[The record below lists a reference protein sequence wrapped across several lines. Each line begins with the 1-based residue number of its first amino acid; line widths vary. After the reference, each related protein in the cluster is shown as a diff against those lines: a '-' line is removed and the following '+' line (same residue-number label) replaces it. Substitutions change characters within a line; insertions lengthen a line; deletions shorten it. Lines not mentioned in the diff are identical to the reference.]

1 MAMARWTGC
10 AAVGAVV
17 VVIGAGVLAGC
28 GSGSEE
34 AVIDPGDGGEYAPV
48 IEPSAFVADI
58 DNPFLPLTPGSRWVY
73 EGEEDGESERVEV
86 LVTDERREVMGVSTV
101 VVQDRVFQDGELV
114 EDTADWFAQDAE
126 GNVWYFG
133 EDSQELEDGEV
144 VSTEG
149 SWEAGVDGAL
159 PGIVML
165 ADPVVGEAYRQEY
178 YAGEAEDMAEVAEV
192 MAGVSVPAGDF
203 SDVLVIREWNP
214 LEPDVVEEKHHAP
227 GVGVVLE
234 VKVEGGEGRVELIE
248 HS

>member
-1 MAMARWTGC
+1 MATKALKVW
-10 AAVGAVV
+10 AAAAAL
-17 VVIGAGVLAGC
+17 GAGVLAGC
-28 GSGSEE
+28 GSGGGE
-34 AVIDPGDGGEYAPV
+34 AMIDPGDGGEYGPV

-58 DNPFLPLTPGSRWVY
+58 DHPYLPLTPGSRWVY
-73 EGEEDGESERVEV
+73 EGVEDGGSERVEV
-86 LVTDERREVMGVSTV
+86 VVTGERREVMGVSTV
-101 VVQDRVFQDGELV
+101 VVQDRVFEDGELV

-133 EDSQELEDGEV
+133 EDSKELEDGEV

-165 ADPVVGEAYRQEY
+165 ANPAVGEAYRQEY
-178 YAGEAEDMAEVAEV
+178 SAGEAEDVAEVAEV
-192 MAGVSVPAGDF
+192 MASASVPAGDF
-203 SDVLVIREWNP
+203 SEVLVIREWNP

-234 VKVEGGEGRVELIE
+234 FIVEGGEGRIELIE
-248 HS
+248 QS